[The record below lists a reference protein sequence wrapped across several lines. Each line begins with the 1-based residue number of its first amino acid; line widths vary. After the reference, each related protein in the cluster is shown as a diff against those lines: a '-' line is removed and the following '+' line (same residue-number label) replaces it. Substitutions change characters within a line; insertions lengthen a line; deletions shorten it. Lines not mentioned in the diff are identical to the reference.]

1 MLTSRLI
8 PCLDIRGG
16 RVVKGVKF
24 QNLRDAGDPVTQAA
38 RYEAEG
44 ADELVVLD
52 VSATLEERMAA
63 LDVVAALRT
72 RLRIPLTVGGGVRST
87 DDARTLLEAGADK
100 VAVNSAAVDRPELLR
115 ELSTDFGRQCTVIAV
130 DAARSPEGG
139 WSVMVRGGRVRTER
153 RAISWIR
160 EAEGLGAGEV
170 LLTSWDRDG
179 TRSGYDLELL
189 AEASQAVRLPVIA
202 SGGASSPEH
211 MAQALS
217 VGASAVLAA
226 SIFHDNDMTC
236 GQVKDALRESG
247 IEVRT

>member
-1 MLTSRLI
+1 MEIAER
-8 PCLDIRGG
+8 
-16 RVVKGVKF
+16 RVVVSVSMGGL
-24 QNLRDAGDPVTQAA
+24 QRDAAIEEFGHFADLTHALEGACGGTQPTH
-38 RYEAEG
+38 
-44 ADELVVLD
+44 ADELP
-52 VSATLEERMAA
+52 EHA
-63 LDVVAALRT
+63 L
-72 RLRIPLTVGGGVRST
+72 
-87 DDARTLLEAGADK
+87 GA
-100 VAVNSAAVDRPELLR
+100 V
-115 ELSTDFGRQCTVIAV
+115 
-130 DAARSPEGG
+130 
-139 WSVMVRGGRVRTER
+139 RVRRES
-153 RAISWIR
+153 ALR